1 MKPLKLTVV
10 RRWFTPNESLGELYI
25 GDNYITGKPF
35 CYTLEDEVRPVGE
48 KVMHETAIPYGTYNV
63 QMTYS
68 PKFGKVMP
76 LIADVPGFTGIR
88 IHSGNDQD
96 DTSGCLLVGFGKG
109 AEGKSI
115 TQSRDAFNALYA
127 ILEKATAE
135 GRPIEIT
142 FLHS

>member
-10 RRWFTPNESLGELYI
+10 RKWLSPNESLGELYI
-25 GDNYITGKPF
+25 GDNYLTGKPF

-48 KVMHETAIPYGTYNV
+48 KVVNETAIPYGTYKV
-63 QMTYS
+63 ELTHS
-68 PKFGKVMP
+68 PKFGKIMP

-88 IHSGNDQD
+88 IHSGNDED
-96 DTSGCLLVGFGKG
+96 DTSGCLLVGFGKS
-109 AEGKSI
+109 ADNKKI
-115 TQSRDAFNALYA
+115 TQSKDAFTALNA